1 VEESEETEAQSATEG
16 FEELRAGAFQGF
28 ECCLLHGQMP
38 AERKREAMEAFRSG
52 RCPAMIATTVVE
64 VGIDVP
70 EATVMVIQHA
80 ERLGL
85 AQLHQLR
92 GRIGRGDRP
101 GHCYLLAEPTTEGA
115 RRRLTVLTE
124 TGDGFKIAEE
134 DLRIRGPGQFFGT
147 AQSGMPEFKC
157 YDFSDTRPLA
167 EARRDAFALVSR
179 DPGLQKPQHAL
190 LREAVLRQYMGGTPE
205 EELELR
211 AIMKF
216 RAAMLMVMDLVN
228 IQKGDAEADAKRM
241 IPILSLMKETREE
254 QDAAAARAKAS
265 SEEIADRAAYETANQ
280 LSQVIS
286 QNNTR
291 ITDSINQIRQAM
303 GGKEDNNPL
312 AQVLNSMQS
321 MQQMMQMFGVVMPGM
336 QGMSGQVPGTPQE
349 TQYHDIKRHKLEETE
364 EKNV

>member
-1 VEESEETEAQSATEG
+1 MIKCKECGREFKTPQSLGGHMRGSHPKGTQQDTGANNGPGNPEGSGQPVAEIETLAGQTTPAPEEASQAVVTKEAHAGETAPAPEEPSQAVAVKQAPARETVPAPEEPSQAEQIRNLIEQGYTAKQMIGLLGFSE
-16 FEELRAGAFQGF
+16 
-28 ECCLLHGQMP
+28 
-38 AERKREAMEAFRSG
+38 
-52 RCPAMIATTVVE
+52 TTVRQEITKLVKPEGDPIDEKTKYHDGVWPVIRKMGGGVE
-64 VGIDVP
+64 
-70 EATVMVIQHA
+70 A
-80 ERLGL
+80 
-85 AQLHQLR
+85 
-92 GRIGRGDRP
+92 
-101 GHCYLLAEPTTEGA
+101 
-115 RRRLTVLTE
+115 
-124 TGDGFKIAEE
+124 IA
-134 DLRIRGPGQFFGT
+134 P
-147 AQSGMPEFKC
+147 
-157 YDFSDTRPLA
+157 
-167 EARRDAFALVSR
+167 
-179 DPGLQKPQHAL
+179 
-190 LREAVLRQYMGGTPE
+190 EAVLQKYMGGTPE

-336 QGMSGQVPGTPQE
+336 QGMPGQMPGTPQE
-349 TQYHDIKRHKLEETE
+349 TQYHPIKKHKLEESE

>member
-1 VEESEETEAQSATEG
+1 MDDQFIQQVKELKEQKLSQVRIAEQLEVTRSKVRAALQTLKAPEESKAIVPAEKMREIIR
-16 FEELRAGAFQGF
+16 EELKRA
-28 ECCLLHGQMP
+28 
-38 AERKREAMEAFRSG
+38 R
-52 RCPAMIATTVVE
+52 
-64 VGIDVP
+64 
-70 EATVMVIQHA
+70 
-80 ERLGL
+80 
-85 AQLHQLR
+85 
-92 GRIGRGDRP
+92 
-101 GHCYLLAEPTTEGA
+101 
-115 RRRLTVLTE
+115 
-124 TGDGFKIAEE
+124 EE
-134 DLRIRGPGQFFGT
+134 DKEDEGRFPMVRKWGGGVETVAP
-147 AQSGMPEFKC
+147 
-157 YDFSDTRPLA
+157 
-167 EARRDAFALVSR
+167 
-179 DPGLQKPQHAL
+179 
-190 LREAVLRQYMGGTPE
+190 EAVLKQYMGGTPE

-254 QDAAAARAKAS
+254 QDAAASRAKAS
-265 SEEIADRAAYETANQ
+265 SEDIADRAAYETANQ

-336 QGMSGQVPGTPQE
+336 PGMPGQVPGPMQE
-349 TQYHDIKRHKLEETE
+349 TQSHTIKRHKLEESE